1 MKKLRGS
8 LQEKKEKLG
17 LYNKSPKKIHNAKN
31 CPQERLQGRDC
42 LHWSDVQMKNNNDT
56 LFS

>member
-1 MKKLRGS
+1 MRKLRGS
-8 LQEKKEKLG
+8 LREKKKTLT
-17 LYNKSPKKIHNAKN
+17 LQQSPTKIQNTKN
-31 CPQERLQGRDC
+31 CPKERLQGRDC

>member
-8 LQEKKEKLG
+8 LQEKKKNLDSTT
-17 LYNKSPKKIHNAKN
+17 KSPTKIHNAKN
-31 CPQERLQGRDC
+31 CPQERLQGRDR
-42 LHWSDVQMKNNNDT
+42 LHWSDVQMKNNDT

>member
-8 LQEKKEKLG
+8 LQEKKKNLDSTT
-17 LYNKSPKKIHNAKN
+17 KSPTKIHNAKN

-42 LHWSDVQMKNNNDT
+42 LHWSDVQMKNNDT

>member
-8 LQEKKEKLG
+8 LQEKKKNLDSTTKAPR
-17 LYNKSPKKIHNAKN
+17 KSIMLKIVLKKGFKVDA
-31 CPQERLQGRDC
+31 

>member
-1 MKKLRGS
+1 MRKLRGS
-8 LQEKKEKLG
+8 LQEKRKTWTLQQKPNEK
-17 LYNKSPKKIHNAKN
+17 
-31 CPQERLQGRDC
+31 RLQGKDY